1 LQGADGIRL
10 LLQELNA
17 DGSTNKMLML
27 SLEALQMEAGIQNSI
42 LEETRPLQY
51 IEWGWIPSIRDF
63 LHHLDAKITNVD
75 IALKTFRGNDQ
86 LIMDSIP
93 TLNLSRKEQ
102 ILINRCRLLLQVEC
116 LSDITDSTGKYIL
129 EQWLNNSTPKPSRSL
144 KRWPRQGDPGKEAWQ
159 IWKKFLTAAFNNTSG
174 KLRNPLGP
182 WTHQNNNRRHSTYWS
197 QKLNVLLISHGKHW
211 QQFQKI
217 QSGRRQNFFSNEPC
231 KTSTLPDDATP
242 VNILHHNNKHYVTG
256 QLPELQE
263 TPKSTTT
270 TFYEK
275 LMQQRNNTMF
285 HSVDMIADEKYLHHL
300 FQRHALI
307 DTATDGGHDPYT
319 GILTYGWVIAVNEC
333 IIARGRGPAEAH
345 PEMAESFRA
354 EAYGLASATAVLWL
368 MIQHFQILE
377 EDHRWFFHINSKTL
391 ISRMES
397 YETELQTPKWA
408 HKPDIDITNTVHRNL
423 KGMKAQFVHIK
434 GHQDTTRSDK
444 PISFTAELNVMA
456 DTLASQ
462 QRQTMRSPVMVVT
475 TEQHLLKI
483 GDMYITREAQRW
495 ILDKAS
501 CIPIQQYYLDK
512 FGWTKATFLGIDWD
526 LQQRVLSSYDIN
538 DQRRILKFVHGWL
551 PMNYRLHRE
560 KQSSTMRCP
569 LCFYLEETELHLFQ
583 C

>member
-217 QSGRRQNFFSNEPC
+217 QLGRRQNFFSNEPC

-333 IIARGRGPAEAH
+333 IIARG
-345 PEMAESFRA
+345 
-354 EAYGLASATAVLWL
+354 
-368 MIQHFQILE
+368 
-377 EDHRWFFHINSKTL
+377 
-391 ISRMES
+391 
-397 YETELQTPKWA
+397 
-408 HKPDIDITNTVHRNL
+408 
-423 KGMKAQFVHIK
+423 
-434 GHQDTTRSDK
+434 
-444 PISFTAELNVMA
+444 
-456 DTLASQ
+456 
-462 QRQTMRSPVMVVT
+462 
-475 TEQHLLKI
+475 
-483 GDMYITREAQRW
+483 TREAQRW